1 MLCQASWKQESK
13 PLGYAQSVDVK
24 FEDCWALVAT
34 ANAREQIIKGC
45 TLDNIFEAVRCAQQV
60 LYPSAI
66 VAEHP
71 YYGNLDLS
79 F

>member
-1 MLCQASWKQESK
+1 M
-13 PLGYAQSVDVK
+13 
-24 FEDCWALVAT
+24 
-34 ANAREQIIKGC
+34 REQIIKGC

-60 LYPSAI
+60 LYPLAI